1 MANNR
6 IIYCNRIA
14 ESGRGQREPEIPN
27 QHPFSSLDELAEEE
41 LERQAIP
48 TSSDN
53 RRSVISEQ
61 VASAVRLL
69 DDDEREFIARFYH
82 MGETYREIS
91 EKSGRQIY
99 SLEAIHKRALKKLRR
114 SLAGLIEREFGFK
127 VSNRNRPCLVCDSGH
142 RDEIDELIASRP
154 PETTWRAVLRT
165 IAQRYEI
172 RIVSPQVL
180 IGHQKYH

>member
-1 MANNR
+1 MRNNR
-6 IIYCNRIA
+6 IIFCNWIA
-14 ESGRGQREPEIPN
+14 ESGRGEREPEKPDQN
-27 QHPFSSLDELAEEE
+27 PFSSLDELAEEK
-41 LERQAIP
+41 LEQLAIP
-48 TSSDN
+48 TGSDN
-53 RRSVISEQ
+53 RRTLICEQ

-114 SLAGLIEREFGFK
+114 SLAGLVEREFGFAAP
-127 VSNRNRPCLVCDSGH
+127 NRRRPCLVCDSGR
-142 RDEIDELIASRP
+142 RDEIDALIASRP
-154 PETTWRAVLRT
+154 PDATWRAVLRA
-165 IAQRYEI
+165 IAQRYNI
-172 RIVSPQVL
+172 RIISPQVL